1 VLPGITDLAF
11 ADAVPTQGTPYGKSF
26 QIAGEPPMPY
36 AERPL
41 CGFKVVSASYFRA
54 VRLHVV
60 AGRPLEDGDRDGMPL
75 VVVINQTMARTYF
88 RGRSPLGERLLMRRT
103 ALHGAPETSDLSWTI
118 VGVTADEGVSPFD
131 DRTSQPA
138 VYATREQHPRND
150 LALVV
155 RTARI
160 QSLLGDSIR
169 RTVTLFDADQ
179 AVADLKTVDEL
190 KREDVAPDR
199 LRSILLG
206 GFATVAVVL
215 AAIGLYGVLAFAVT
229 QRTREIGI
237 RAALG
242 ASAAGV
248 RGLVVGQAMGLIGC
262 GVAAGLM
269 TALVVTRL
277 LRTFLYGVGPMDP
290 FTMAA
295 VAAALTIVG
304 LIACY
309 VPARRATAIDP
320 LIAIKTE

>member
-1 VLPGITDLAF
+1 
-11 ADAVPTQGTPYGKSF
+11 
-26 QIAGEPPMPY
+26 
-36 AERPL
+36 
-41 CGFKVVSASYFRA
+41 
-54 VRLHVV
+54 
-60 AGRPLEDGDRDGMPL
+60 
-75 VVVINQTMARTYF
+75 MARTYF

-103 ALHGAPETSDLSWTI
+103 LLQDAPETIDLSWTI
-118 VGVTADEGVSPFD
+118 VGITADEGVSPFD
-131 DRTSQPA
+131 NRTSQPA
-138 VYATREQHPRND
+138 VYATREQHPRSD

-155 RTARI
+155 RTALVP
-160 QSLLGDSIR
+160 SLVEDSIR

-206 GFATVAVVL
+206 GFAVVAVVL

-242 ASAAGV
+242 ASAARV
-248 RGLVVGQAMGLIGC
+248 RGLVVGQAMRLVGC
-262 GVAAGLM
+262 GIAVGLM
-269 TALVVTRL
+269 TALGVTRL
-277 LRTFLYGVGPMDP
+277 LRTFLYGVRPMDP
-290 FTMAA
+290 FTMATVA
-295 VAAALTIVG
+295 VALTVVG

-320 LIAIKTE
+320 LIAGSPSLLVLSLWERRAR